1 MKASMATVSCL
12 LLLLLLLPI
21 ALRSEAEFS
30 PRSPYHP
37 AECCFT
43 YVTRAIPRWRIL
55 GYYESSSQ
63 CVNPGIVERQPRGNL
78 GASGLSGA
86 RWGQEEAGLTDGEGF
101 ITKKGHVICANPRDD
116 WVQDYI
122 QELEKI

>member
-63 CVNPGIVERQPRGNL
+63 CVNPGIV
-78 GASGLSGA
+78 
-86 RWGQEEAGLTDGEGF
+86 F